1 MLTFTDAASIAAS
14 PAVPADP
21 RLQKL
26 LAERVEQWRSS
37 DLLSLTEVLVVEPG
51 DTAKDLWRES
61 TICLLV
67 NPLDGSRFGSNAFT
81 PFWESLEGRDGFWEL
96 IVTVGNSGFAYVI
109 VIADAEGADPALL
122 TLCRTYAGVQP

>member
-26 LAERVEQWRSS
+26 LAERVEQWAST
-37 DLLSLTEVLVVEPG
+37 DVLDLTEVLIVEPG
-51 DTAKDLWRES
+51 DTAKDIWRES
-61 TICLLV
+61 TICPLV
-67 NPLDGSRFGSNAFT
+67 NPLDGSRFGSDAFT
-81 PFWESLEGRDGFWEL
+81 PFWESLERREAFYEL

-109 VIADAEGADPALL
+109 LIADAEGADPALL
-122 TLCRTYAGVQP
+122 ALCRTYAGVQP